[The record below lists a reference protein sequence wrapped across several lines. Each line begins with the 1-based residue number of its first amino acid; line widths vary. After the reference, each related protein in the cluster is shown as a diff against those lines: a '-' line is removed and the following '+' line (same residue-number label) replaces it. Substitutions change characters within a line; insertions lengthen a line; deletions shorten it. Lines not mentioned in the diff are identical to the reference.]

1 MELVYAKDESFKEIE
16 DSMTIKAIKDDDII
30 KLKISNLDRH
40 EELNI
45 YGKLDFK
52 KLLGRIVGMVQ

>member
-1 MELVYAKDESFKEIE
+1 MELVYAQDESFKEIE

-45 YGKLDFK
+45 YGKLDFN

>member
-45 YGKLDFK
+45 YGKLDFN

>member
-1 MELVYAKDESFKEIE
+1 VELVYAKDESFKEIE

-45 YGKLDFK
+45 YGKLDFN

>member
-1 MELVYAKDESFKEIE
+1 
-16 DSMTIKAIKDDDII
+16 MTIKAIKDDDII

>member
-1 MELVYAKDESFKEIE
+1 MELVYAQDESFKEIE